1 MDKFLSKLFSI
12 RLMAVAL
19 FIFLAAIGI
28 ATFIESKEHVQA
40 SKLWVYNATWFEI
53 LLAYLSI
60 SLIANIFRYQMWK
73 REKIAILVFHIAFI
87 VIIIGAWF
95 TRNISFEGSMPIR
108 EGAASNVIFTADPYI
123 MVKANDG
130 KLQYSADKKAYL
142 AESYW
147 NNDADFDFEFPN
159 HKNRISI
166 EYVDFK
172 YHYKD
177 SIEISSKHKT
187 SALEIVTDGKKSNFV
202 LEDDFKN
209 FQSFDLTFSKN
220 EVQGVS
226 VYRKN
231 GKLFFKSTLP
241 IRYLP
246 MTKMREARQS
256 GMEVPD
262 SAYVS
267 ILPGEESEFFPV
279 TLYLINGQQFVFK
292 QELKNV
298 GKKLYPTGS
307 KKEGLDYLTVRLTDG
322 TQSKEITLE
331 GGMGV
336 NGTPQFFQFAG
347 LNYQLQYGSKMIQTP
362 FYVKCEDFKIVRY
375 PGSMTPS
382 SYSSDLQML
391 DTARNYFGKKN
402 IIMNHVWDYEGYRF
416 FQSSYDPDEKGTVL
430 SVNHDFWGTNITYL
444 GYLMLFIGMVMSIFM
459 PYGRFRDLLTKLNK
473 SNALTVL
480 FFVFMTSFSFAQ
492 EVNVETHAHE
502 KEHDHIH
509 ETEVTADTN
518 QPQENS
524 SQTKVAMPNKTEV
537 HYISEEH
544 SEELATLLVQDN
556 EGRIVPMHTVA
567 LNIWKKLN
575 RSNKYEDK
583 NAVQMVFSIM
593 YYSDYWKDQ
602 KIIQVP
608 TACREQLK
616 LGTYAS
622 FNELTANNNFKW
634 VDQYNATFRKREA
647 NQSEFEKK
655 LIKLAEKW
663 NVFLSTYMFAYVK
676 ILPLANNP
684 DNKWVLPLPTEEIT
698 VNDTSNLKV
707 CGSYLSNLFMDAKS
721 GDFTNSS
728 ADLIRLKA
736 MQRKAAPS
744 SILPSES
751 KVKME
756 VSYNKMQIFKNTQ
769 NMYLLL
775 SLMLMILYFIR
786 VLTNPTVKT
795 EKRFSL
801 LRKILVFC
809 VIVIFVYHGTG
820 LGMRWQI
827 SGHVPWS
834 NGYEAIVFIAWVTV
848 LSGLLFSRK
857 NSGVLPGAVLIGGL
871 MVWVSEMNLL
881 DPEIT
886 PLQPVLKSP
895 WLMVHVAII
904 TASYAFLALS
914 FIVGIFNLILYVGRN
929 QNNGNR
935 VTRNINELTYINE
948 MTMIIGLFMLT
959 IGTFLGGIWANE
971 SWGRYWGWDPKETW
985 ALVSVLVYAIV
996 MHFRYIPGMKS
1007 KLVFN
1012 IAAVWGY
1019 SAILFTFFGVNF
1031 ILVGL
1036 HSYAQGDGAIAIPM
1050 FIWIIAFGFFLLTV
1064 YAAIK
1069 NKSYIKQQKENY
1081 ESF

>member
-1 MDKFLSKLFSI
+1 
-12 RLMAVAL
+12 
-19 FIFLAAIGI
+19 
-28 ATFIESKEHVQA
+28 
-40 SKLWVYNATWFEI
+40 
-53 LLAYLSI
+53 
-60 SLIANIFRYQMWK
+60 
-73 REKIAILVFHIAFI
+73 
-87 VIIIGAWF
+87 
-95 TRNISFEGSMPIR
+95 
-108 EGAASNVIFTADPYI
+108 
-123 MVKANDG
+123 
-130 KLQYSADKKAYL
+130 
-142 AESYW
+142 
-147 NNDADFDFEFPN
+147 
-159 HKNRISI
+159 
-166 EYVDFK
+166 
-172 YHYKD
+172 
-177 SIEISSKHKT
+177 
-187 SALEIVTDGKKSNFV
+187 
-202 LEDDFKN
+202 
-209 FQSFDLTFSKN
+209 
-220 EVQGVS
+220 
-226 VYRKN
+226 
-231 GKLFFKSTLP
+231 
-241 IRYLP
+241 
-246 MTKMREARQS
+246 
-256 GMEVPD
+256 
-262 SAYVS
+262 
-267 ILPGEESEFFPV
+267 
-279 TLYLINGQQFVFK
+279 
-292 QELKNV
+292 
-298 GKKLYPTGS
+298 
-307 KKEGLDYLTVRLTDG
+307 
-322 TQSKEITLE
+322 
-331 GGMGV
+331 
-336 NGTPQFFQFAG
+336 
-347 LNYQLQYGSKMIQTP
+347 
-362 FYVKCEDFKIVRY
+362 
-375 PGSMTPS
+375 
-382 SYSSDLQML
+382 
-391 DTARNYFGKKN
+391 
-402 IIMNHVWDYEGYRF
+402 
-416 FQSSYDPDEKGTVL
+416 
-430 SVNHDFWGTNITYL
+430 
-444 GYLMLFIGMVMSIFM
+444 
-459 PYGRFRDLLTKLNK
+459 
-473 SNALTVL
+473 
-480 FFVFMTSFSFAQ
+480 
-492 EVNVETHAHE
+492 
-502 KEHDHIH
+502 
-509 ETEVTADTN
+509 
-518 QPQENS
+518 
-524 SQTKVAMPNKTEV
+524 
-537 HYISEEH
+537 

-809 VIVIFVYHGTG
+809 VIVSFVYHGTG

-959 IGTFLGGIWANE
+959 IGTFIGGIWANE
-971 SWGRYWGWDPKETW
+971 SLGRYWGWDPKETW